1 VLTAIKSC
9 VATLRHLFTRWWLSI
24 SAGPPTATDEK
35 WAIDQLLPSERELW
49 VQMSA
54 QDRSHAVMVA
64 RRFLTLRAGATR
76 AEMAG
81 ALLHDVGK
89 IRCDLGTAARVVATV
104 IPPRLI
110 PGFSVCGRW
119 RGRCEVYRDHENLG
133 IGLLLSADSEE
144 ATVEMLQGLGS
155 AAGDLAQ
162 ADHI

>member
-1 VLTAIKSC
+1 
-9 VATLRHLFTRWWLSI
+9 
-24 SAGPPTATDEK
+24 
-35 WAIDQLLPSERELW
+35 
-49 VQMSA
+49 
-54 QDRSHAVMVA
+54 MVA